1 MPLFRRD
8 TIFHTEEALP
18 DPEDLKLRFRRR
30 TLLCALLGFLLV
42 LGVPVAR
49 ELRASLKARSS
60 IRHFVEQMLEWRTQA
75 ALARSPLLLELSADR
90 QTWTVTPHLPGNE
103 CKAEAPGPAFPYSI
117 QGAFWKIQA
126 RLENGEAIAGKK
138 LCWSP
143 RDGLFLDS
151 TPLAGG
157 NLLITLSAPRE
168 EGTAEQ
174 DLASALITQSGA
186 EFQILTY

>member
-1 MPLFRRD
+1 MEDAWRAQRHLQFLPSGRQRSQRCSARPSSAFSAMPADAIAKSQTPRGRSFSK
-8 TIFHTEEALP
+8 EALRP
-18 DPEDLKLRFRRR
+18 
-30 TLLCALLGFLLV
+30 GFGAGMTTDV
-42 LGVPVAR
+42 RIKRMP
-49 ELRASLKARSS
+49 
-60 IRHFVEQMLEWRTQA
+60 
-75 ALARSPLLLELSADR
+75 R
-90 QTWTVTPHLPGNE
+90 QNGKKP
-103 CKAEAPGPAFPYSI
+103 APGPAFPYSI

-168 EGTAEQ
+168 EGAAEQ